1 MSNIRLNPDELE
13 GYASNYSRKAEE
25 INTTISDLQTLT
37 SDLGNLWEGEAYVAF
52 LEQFEELKPSF
63 LEMVEL
69 LQKIDQ
75 QLVST
80 ADALRQA
87 DANIAGQIR
96 A

>member
-13 GYASNYSRKAEE
+13 GYAANYSRKAED
-25 INTTISDLQTLT
+25 INGTIVELTQLTTN
-37 SDLGNLWEGEAYVAF
+37 LGDLWEGEAFQAF
-52 LEQFEELKPSF
+52 FDQFEELKPSF
-63 LEMVEL
+63 LSMVEL

-80 ADALRQA
+80 AGALRDA
-87 DANIAGQIR
+87 DTNVAGQIR